1 MNNVRRRCIIGAKGG
16 DDLDKITMK
25 ASRVNAGL
33 KQSEMAERLG
43 KSVNTICDWE
53 KGRKSP
59 RIDEFEAYCREC
71 GIDPEKV
78 KPC

>member
-1 MNNVRRRCIIGAKGG
+1 M
-16 DDLDKITMK
+16 DKITMK
-25 ASRVNAGL
+25 ACRVNAGL

-59 RIDEFEAYCREC
+59 RVDEFEAYCREC
-71 GIDPEKV
+71 GIEPEKV